1 MKKFY
6 TIFLIFAFTT
16 LFADK
21 RTGESPIS
29 CAKPDGFVH
38 MNYSSDSVEK
48 NEISNILISLET
60 HLKSGKLEIDITK
73 DSELEMIEISD
84 KKNFQISTDKK
95 SYNINIKV
103 RSNQNG
109 IFYIKLLAK
118 ISNDNFLDSKYTSF
132 VIPVDIG
139 DTNAQVKK
147 IRSRRLDTNENLIIF
162 KAVESVSGII

>member
-21 RTGESPIS
+21 RIGESPIS
-29 CAKPDGFVH
+29 CAKPDGFVQ

-48 NEISNILISLET
+48 DKISNVLISLET
-60 HLKSGKLEIDITK
+60 HLGSGRLEISISK
-73 DSELEMIEISD
+73 DSELEIVEISN
-84 KKNFQISTDKK
+84 KKNFQISTEKK
-95 SYNINIKV
+95 SYDINMKV

-109 IFYIKLLAK
+109 IFYIKLLVK
-118 ISNDNFLDSKYTSF
+118 ISNDSFINARYTSF

-139 DTNAQVKK
+139 DTNTQVKK
-147 IRSRRLDTNENLIIF
+147 IRRLDIKENLIIF